1 LPLITLTDKYLFNQN
16 YTFQACRCA
25 IGDDE
30 SLDVD
35 PGFDVKLST
44 DSNKIHTRHHI
55 NTGFCNKDGDS
66 TRHKKEM
73 TETCVIPCNEDFLVM
88 FASSSG

>member
-1 LPLITLTDKYLFNQN
+1 MYLFNQN

-35 PGFDVKLST
+35 PGFDV
-44 DSNKIHTRHHI
+44 RQHI
-55 NTGFCNKDGDS
+55 
-66 TRHKKEM
+66 KKK
-73 TETCVIPCNEDFLVM
+73 
-88 FASSSG
+88 

>member
-1 LPLITLTDKYLFNQN
+1 MYLFNQN

-30 SLDVD
+30 MLDVD

-44 DSNKIHTRHHI
+44 DSNKMHTHHHI
-55 NTGFCNKDGDS
+55 HTGFCNKDGNS
-66 TRHKKEM
+66 TRHIQEM

-88 FASSSG
+88 FTSSSG